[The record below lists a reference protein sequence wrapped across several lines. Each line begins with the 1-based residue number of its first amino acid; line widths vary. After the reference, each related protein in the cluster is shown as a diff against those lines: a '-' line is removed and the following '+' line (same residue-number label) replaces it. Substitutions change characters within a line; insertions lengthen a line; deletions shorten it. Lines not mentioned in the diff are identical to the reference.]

1 MRRHVVLIGVSL
13 FLTAA
18 AGCGGNGSGTPGS
31 AGSSGTGT
39 AGSGGGTAG
48 SGGGTAGSGGG
59 TAGTTGSGGAT
70 GGGGRGGTGGSG
82 FTNVGVCGWR
92 GKATAST
99 TAFDG
104 YEERFIWGDEGTG
117 DLVCIVRYDFKKVS
131 TAPQAGCT
139 ACEGTIRTPCE
150 WTHVVEYSNP
160 TVMLDTNGACA
171 NSDLA
176 FTAAKIQSYV
186 GMRLSIGFVRE
197 VAGAHGSAMVTY
209 DTAMQKWGV
218 FGNATF
224 DPANGMFNHDYR
236 DGICLY

>member
-1 MRRHVVLIGVSL
+1 MRRHAVLIGVSL

-48 SGGGTAGSGGG
+48 
-59 TAGTTGSGGAT
+59 TTGSGGTT
-70 GGGGRGGTGGSG
+70 GGGGTGGTGGGSG

-104 YEERFIWGDEGTG
+104 YEERFILGDEGLG
-117 DLVCIVRYDFKKVS
+117 DPVCVVRYDFKKVS
-131 TAPQAGCT
+131 MTPPTGCT
-139 ACEGTIRTPCE
+139 ACEGTICTPCE

-160 TVMLDTNGACA
+160 TVMVDMNGVCA
-171 NSDLA
+171 NSELA
-176 FTAAKIQSYV
+176 FTAAKVQSYV
-186 GMRLSIGFVRE
+186 GMRAPIGFVRE
-197 VAGAHGSAMVTY
+197 VAGAHGSAMIKY
-209 DTAMQKWGV
+209 DTPMQKWIV

-236 DGICLY
+236 DGVCLY